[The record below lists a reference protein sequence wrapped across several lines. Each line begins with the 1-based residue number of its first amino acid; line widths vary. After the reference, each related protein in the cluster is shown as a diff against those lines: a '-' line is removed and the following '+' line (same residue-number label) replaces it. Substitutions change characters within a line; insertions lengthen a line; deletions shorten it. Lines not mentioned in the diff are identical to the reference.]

1 MTLKLNS
8 PKILFAM
15 LAASVIPFAFAQT
28 DTVSLSATAPAPAI
42 TMSFVGPTGTDVT
55 ALSFG
60 ALTAGVKKS
69 ADSAVVMKQ
78 VYTNVGTTSDN
89 LSVAYSTTL
98 PTGYTLEY
106 ATKTGTA
113 AATAD
118 VAYTSAFA
126 GNLASGEGTVFM
138 IQGGTATA
146 TVADA
151 TNITFKVTAATNASE
166 NLAATLTATLTA
178 N

>member
-28 DTVSLSATAPAPAI
+28 DSVTLSATAPAPAI
-42 TMSFVGPTGTDVT
+42 AMSFVSPTGTDVT

-60 ALTAGVKKS
+60 TLTAGTEAS
-69 ADSAVVMKQ
+69 ASAVVMKQ
-78 VYTNVGTTSDN
+78 VYSNVGTTADN

-113 AATAD
+113 VATAD
-118 VAYTSAFA
+118 VVYTSAFA
-126 GNLASGEGTVFM
+126 GNLAAGEGTVFM
-138 IQGGTATA
+138 IQAGTATA